1 MLLAADKA
9 LQAKKTEAADTLA
22 DHALER
28 AYAAQLEATG
38 KKPPSF
44 KASYA
49 SLTKDALLEPYLTSA
64 NKDVPLEDELIS
76 TVDRWTLVGFSPSS
90 I

>member
-1 MLLAADKA
+1 MGGEQAANVLLTVRQD
-9 LQAKKTEAADTLA
+9 
-22 DHALER
+22 
-28 AYAAQLEATG
+28 QLEATG
-38 KKPPSF
+38 KKPPPF

-49 SLTKDALLEPYLTSA
+49 SLTKDPLLEPYLTSA
-64 NKDVPLEDELIS
+64 NKAVPLEDELTS